1 MVMVTS
7 QAVEVIRATL
17 DEARTE
23 PGQALRLLLRP
34 GGGFGLGLDREREG
48 DQVVTADGEKILL
61 ITPEIAD
68 AVGEAT
74 IDAQETEEGPRL
86 VISRQ

>member
-1 MVMVTS
+1 MVTVTD
-7 QAVEVIRATL
+7 QAAEVLRATL
-17 DEARTE
+17 DEARTD
-23 PGQALRLLLRP
+23 PSQALRLLP
-34 GGGFGLGLDREREG
+34 KSGGGLGLGLDQEREG